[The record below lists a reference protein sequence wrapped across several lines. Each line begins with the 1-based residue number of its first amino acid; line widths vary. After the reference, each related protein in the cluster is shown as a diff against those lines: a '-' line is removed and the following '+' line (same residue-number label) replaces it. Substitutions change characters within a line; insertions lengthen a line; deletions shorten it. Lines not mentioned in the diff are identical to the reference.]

1 MKKILVL
8 AAAIVLVSS
17 SAFAAGTA
25 TLTVSAAV
33 QGTCSIT
40 GGTLAFGALDSTA
53 PTPGVGP
60 IAAAGV
66 SVTCNNG
73 TNFTVTDDSGPLNPL
88 SNGVDTI
95 DFTLT
100 HAGSG
105 TATGGVDAY
114 AITGAIAAGAYDGVT
129 AGMYTTNVTLS
140 ILP

>member
-8 AAAIVLVSS
+8 AAAIALVSS
-17 SAFAAGTA
+17 SAFAAGSA

-40 GGTLAFGALDSTA
+40 GGTLNFGPLDSILA
-53 PTPGVGP
+53 PAVGP

-66 SVTCNNG
+66 TVTCNNG
-73 TNFTVTDDSGPLNPL
+73 TIFTVADDAAANPL

-95 DFTLT
+95 PFSLS
-100 HAGSG
+100 HVGGG

-114 AITGAIAAGAYDGVT
+114 AIDGDIAAGTYDGVT
-129 AGMYTTNVTLS
+129 AGVYTSTVTLD

>member
-8 AAAIVLVSS
+8 AAAIALVSS
-17 SAFAAGTA
+17 SAFAAGSA

-40 GGTLAFGALDSTA
+40 GGTLAFGALDSAA
-53 PTPGVGP
+53 PTAAVGP
-60 IAAAGV
+60 VVASGV
-66 SVTCNNG
+66 TVTCNNG
-73 TNFTVTDDSGPLNPL
+73 TIYTVTDDSGALNPL

-95 DFTLT
+95 PFSLS
-100 HAGSG
+100 HVGGG

-114 AITGAIAAGAYDGVT
+114 AITGNIAAGAYDGVT

>member
-8 AAAIVLVSS
+8 AAAIALVSS
-17 SAFAAGTA
+17 TAFAAGNA

-33 QGTCSIT
+33 QGTCSII
-40 GGTLAFGALDSTA
+40 GGTLNFGPLDSTG
-53 PTPGVGP
+53 PTAAVTA
-60 IAAAGV
+60 AAAGV
-66 SVTCNNG
+66 TVTCNNG
-73 TNFTVTDDSGPLNPL
+73 TIYTVTDDSGVANPL

-100 HAGSG
+100 HAGGG

-114 AITGAIAAGAYDGVT
+114 AITGDIAAGSYDGVT
-129 AGMYTTNVTLS
+129 AGVYTTNVTLS